1 MKIYLVTKGSTGID
15 GLKLAERDR
24 PAPGANQVLV
34 RMRAAS
40 LNFRDLAIVNGKYIG
55 GPVLND
61 TIPLSD
67 GAGEVAAVGAG
78 VKGFAAGDR
87 VVASFMQGDP
97 PAALGSPLDGVLTEY
112 ALFDP
117 KGLLR
122 VPDHLS
128 YEEAATLPCAG
139 VTAWNALFYGRP
151 LRPGDT
157 VVTLG
162 TGGVS
167 IFTLQLAKL
176 SGARVIITSSSDSKL
191 ARAQELGADHG
202 INYRLEPDWQKRVI
216 ELTGGRG
223 ADKVVD
229 LAGVGTLPRSYQ
241 AVGPGGEVLVIGVLS
256 RPEGDLSPYPLM
268 MKGATLRG
276 IFVGGREHFEGL
288 MQAIA
293 VNRLKP
299 VIDRTFDF
307 DSAPRAYEFLK
318 SAQHVGKI
326 VITI

>member
-1 MKIYLVTKGSTGID
+1 MRVYLVTKGSTGID
-15 GLKLAERDR
+15 GLKSAERDR

-40 LNFRDLAIVNGKYIG
+40 LNFRDLAVVSGKYIR
-55 GPVLND
+55 GPLLKD

-67 GAGEVAAVGAG
+67 GAGEIAAAG
-78 VKGFAAGDR
+78 EGVREFAAGDR
-87 VVASFMQGDP
+87 VVATFTQGDP
-97 PAALGSPLDGVLTEY
+97 PAALGSPLDGVLAEY

-122 VPDHLS
+122 IPDHLS

-151 LRPGDT
+151 LKPGDT

-162 TGGVS
+162 AGGVS

-176 SGARVIITSSSDSKL
+176 AGARVIITSSSDAKL
-191 ARAQELGADHG
+191 ARAQELGADHV
-202 INYRLEPDWQKRVI
+202 INYQREAEWEKRVL
-216 ELTGGRG
+216 ELTGGLG

-229 LAGVGTLPRSYQ
+229 LAGVGTLPHSYQ

-276 IFVGGREHFEGL
+276 IFVGAREHFEGL
-288 MQAIA
+288 MKAVT

-299 VIDRTFDF
+299 VIDKTFDF
-307 DSAPRAYEFLK
+307 DSAPRAYEYLK
-318 SAQHVGKI
+318 SAQHVGKV